1 MIAQNLEPDYRETQG
16 TQHNFYTVF
25 AVFFPAA
32 AGFLAGANISGDL
45 KVCFICKTQRLLVVS
60 VPTVFVLYFMVVGLG
75 EGDGHIW
82 NSSP

>member
-45 KVCFICKTQRLLVVS
+45 KVCFICKTQRLLAVS
-60 VPTVFVLYFMVVGLG
+60 VPTVFVIILLGGWLGG
-75 EGDGHIW
+75 EG
-82 NSSP
+82 